1 MAKNLTAVSFF
12 SGCGGLDLGFLGDF
26 AYKGTHYKK
35 HPVDILAAY
44 DFDEKCIVT
53 YKQNIGVHAQV
64 LDLSSYDPS
73 EIPKAEI
80 LLGGFPCQDFSTC
93 GPRQGLGSERGKLY
107 RALITYMN
115 HHNPKLVVGENVP
128 GLETVGGGEVLSTI
142 IRDLENAGSQGYKVH
157 QWKLFGPDYGLPQTR
172 TRIFL
177 IAIRN
182 DLDFV
187 PTEPKKIYQQ
197 HSYRTA
203 KWAIEDLEGVTDE
216 SVPNQSQFFL
226 ASRAKKGN
234 GQGDEKTPIDMPSY
248 TIRANAKSRV
258 QFHYS
263 LERRLTVREC
273 ARLQSFPD
281 NFIFPHAAT
290 TSMRQIGNAV
300 PPMLAY
306 KVAKCTLK
314 LFETLVSHEFA

>member
-12 SGCGGLDLGFLGDF
+12 AGCGGLDLGFLGGF
-26 AYKGTHYKK
+26 SYKGTHYQK
-35 HPVDILAAY
+35 HPVDVLGAY

-53 YKQNIGVHAQV
+53 YKQNIGDHAKV

-73 EIPKAEI
+73 AIPKADI
-80 LLGGFPCQDFSTC
+80 LLGGFPCQDFATC

-107 RALITYMN
+107 RALITYMDC
-115 HHNPKLVVGENVP
+115 HNPKLVVGENVP

-142 IRDLENAGSQGYKVH
+142 IRDLESAGSKGYKVH
-157 QWKLFGPDYGLPQTR
+157 QWKLFGPNYGLPQTR

-177 IAIRN
+177 VAIRN

-187 PTEPKKIYQQ
+187 PTEPKKLFQQ
-197 HSYRTA
+197 ENYRTA

-234 GQGDEKTPIDMPSY
+234 GQGDEKTPIGMPSY

-263 LERRLTVREC
+263 LDRRLTVREC

-314 LFETLVSHEFA
+314 LFETLARHEFA